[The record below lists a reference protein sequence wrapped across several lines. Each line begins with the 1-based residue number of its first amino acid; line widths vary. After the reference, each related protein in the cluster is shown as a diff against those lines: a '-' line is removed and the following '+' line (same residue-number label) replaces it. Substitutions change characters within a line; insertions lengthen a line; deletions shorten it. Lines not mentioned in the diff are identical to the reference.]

1 MINSEKVIVIDVDG
15 TLTEDRGEFQ
25 SYSDVDVRKDVRTK
39 LIRMKSEGY
48 WIILFTSR
56 NMKSY
61 DGNIGQIMKNTA
73 PVLIKWL
80 SDHEVPYDEIHF
92 GKPWCGTEGYYVDDR
107 AIRPREFIELSHNE
121 INALLI
127 KDGKFT

>member
-1 MINSEKVIVIDVDG
+1 
-15 TLTEDRGEFQ
+15 
-25 SYSDVDVRKDVRTK
+25 
-39 LIRMKSEGY
+39 
-48 WIILFTSR
+48 
-56 NMKSY
+56 MKSY

-73 PVLIKWL
+73 PVLIQWL

-92 GKPWCGTEGYYVDDR
+92 GKPWCGAEEYYVDDR

-127 KDGKFT
+127 KDGRIT